1 MIVYSYCTLSQEI
14 LTTKVIHIR
23 NNKHFPFVYY
33 RHVDNILRCV
43 CLSTEQI
50 FLRFVIFTTAARMDS
65 TCEDVFQKDNCI
77 FKIIREEFMVTR
89 VDIFGRL
96 AGLLVRRSKG
106 KTLFTWGVPV
116 SSKLRL
122 GEDTK
127 CLLSFLFLSFFLFYL
142 SLFLYFFLSLF
153 RILSMSF
160 IVNIKGDMVD
170 RSDFQLGHI
179 RNATAILFIILP
191 LCSVASTSED
201 LRAPFDT
208 AQIKPVHVLHFMS

>member
-1 MIVYSYCTLSQEI
+1 MRVTADW
-14 LTTKVIHIR
+14 T
-23 NNKHFPFVYY
+23 N
-33 RHVDNILRCV
+33 
-43 CLSTEQI
+43 LSTVCNI
-50 FLRFVIFTTAARMDS
+50 YRSCTDVDS

-106 KTLFTWGVPV
+106 KTLFTWEVPV

-127 CLLSFLFLSFFLFYL
+127 CLLSFLFLSFFLFSFFYL

-191 LCSVASTSED
+191 LCSVASTLED

-208 AQIKPVHVLHFMS
+208 AQIKPVHVLHFIS